1 MTKDV
6 RKAITIIAQHLALID
21 RIFEDGGYTDK
32 DKVSSLRE
40 HHRSI
45 RTSFTELENVLKEQ
59 EL

>member
-6 RKAITIIAQHLALID
+6 RKAITTIAQHLALID

-40 HHRSI
+40 NYRSI
-45 RTSFTELENVLKEQ
+45 RTAFTELENVLKEH

>member
-32 DKVSSLRE
+32 DKVSSLR
-40 HHRSI
+40 
-45 RTSFTELENVLKEQ
+45 
-59 EL
+59 